1 MGNARFLLLFISIL
15 ANGVLSLSSQN
26 GGQEHIRQPVVWD
39 SPLQHKSGNNGSFT
53 VSERNQKGNSTSINH
68 SEHANGIHLA
78 SWRWKE
84 YGKILVLSLGLVLAG
99 MVKLG
104 FHHTRILSL
113 YMPESCALILVGVFL
128 GMFHH
133 IPGINDYLPKFSSQL
148 FFLILLPPI
157 ILDAAF
163 SIYNRHFLENLGGV
177 LVFAF
182 IGTMFN
188 AFCIGLGLYL
198 INSLGWMGK
207 LPGNLDTINSL
218 RFAAMISAVDPVA
231 VLAIFEDI
239 GVNINLYFMVFGE
252 SLLNDGVSIVLY
264 NSMENLEKISRS
276 SNDGSIEEINYILA
290 CLSFVTVVFGGFLIG
305 MCIGLVSSAIVR
317 FTEHTQVIEPFLLI
331 VMSYIAYIL
340 AEMFHWSG
348 IISLLGCGIV
358 QKRYAFRNI
367 SPISSSTIKHAIK
380 TVATFSDCVI
390 FLTLG
395 AITISRPHYLQW
407 HWGFVIWTCVLC
419 LIVRFMGVFLLSF
432 VLNMFSIKKISI
444 NEQIIMS
451 YGGLR
456 GAVGFSLAI
465 IWYQETETPMVRIF
479 LTTTLFMVYFTV
491 FLQGGTIKL
500 LVNKLNIKKEEE
512 TAKSISS
519 DVHFRTIDL
528 LMSGVGGILGGLH
541 YNRFM
546 KFIKLFEEKHVHK
559 YFLRENVLNLMTVQ
573 LNEISMEEH
582 YARLYG
588 PAVLAREKK
597 LGCILKPNDRYSFR
611 KKSTSTKRLDD
622 RKVLQDKESDLDNDT
637 RPLNENRLAFRNV
650 VSDRIMLRKAFLNSP
665 YENSKSL
672 VYSDLS
678 ILGSL
683 NTALGIDIA
692 YENILNDQ
700 KKKTEAIHN
709 AAFSQDQMTPFK
721 GKNNNLKHDELSQ
734 KIENDVDK
742 TNHIKQVY
750 HQIKI
755 NCKNPTGTI

>member
-1 MGNARFLLLFISIL
+1 
-15 ANGVLSLSSQN
+15 
-26 GGQEHIRQPVVWD
+26 
-39 SPLQHKSGNNGSFT
+39 
-53 VSERNQKGNSTSINH
+53 
-68 SEHANGIHLA
+68 
-78 SWRWKE
+78 
-84 YGKILVLSLGLVLAG
+84 
-99 MVKLG
+99 
-104 FHHTRILSL
+104 
-113 YMPESCALILVGVFL
+113 
-128 GMFHH
+128 
-133 IPGINDYLPKFSSQL
+133 
-148 FFLILLPPI
+148 
-157 ILDAAF
+157 
-163 SIYNRHFLENLGGV
+163 
-177 LVFAF
+177 
-182 IGTMFN
+182 
-188 AFCIGLGLYL
+188 
-198 INSLGWMGK
+198 
-207 LPGNLDTINSL
+207 
-218 RFAAMISAVDPVA
+218 
-231 VLAIFEDI
+231 
-239 GVNINLYFMVFGE
+239 
-252 SLLNDGVSIVLY
+252 
-264 NSMENLEKISRS
+264 
-276 SNDGSIEEINYILA
+276 
-290 CLSFVTVVFGGFLIG
+290 
-305 MCIGLVSSAIVR
+305 
-317 FTEHTQVIEPFLLI
+317 
-331 VMSYIAYIL
+331 MSYIAYIL

-367 SPISSSTIKHAIK
+367 SPTSSSTIKNAIK

-407 HWGFVIWTCVLC
+407 HWGIVIWTCVLC

-432 VLNMFSIKKISI
+432 FLNLFSIKKISI

-465 IWYQETETPMVRIF
+465 IWYQETETPLVRIF

-528 LMSGVGGILGGLH
+528 LMSGVGSIMGGLH

-546 KFIKLFEEKHVHK
+546 KFIKSFEEKHLHK
-559 YFLRENVLNLMTVQ
+559 YFLRKNVLNLMTVQ

-588 PAVLAREKK
+588 PAVLAHEKK
-597 LGCILKPNDRYSFR
+597 LGCILKPKDTYSFR

-622 RKVLQDKESDLDNDT
+622 RKVLQDKESYVDNDT
-637 RPLNENRLAFRNV
+637 RTLSKDRLTFRNV

-665 YENSKSL
+665 YENSRLS

-683 NTALGIDIA
+683 DTTIGIDTE
-692 YENILNDQ
+692 YENILKDQ
-700 KKKTEAIHN
+700 KEKAEAIHK
-709 AAFSQDQMTPFK
+709 AAFSQDKMTPFK
-721 GKNNNLKHDELSQ
+721 GKNKNIKHEELSK
-734 KIENDVDK
+734 KIENYVDK

-750 HQIKI
+750 HQMKI
-755 NCKNPTGTI
+755 NYKNPIGAI